1 MRTFSPSAHGNDG
14 IEPDPADEDAV
25 SDSEAFIRLELLL
38 TYLAAPDTPARG
50 LYAGYIWDG
59 SEGRRT
65 APLRDPSAK

>member
-1 MRTFSPSAHGNDG
+1 MVASPGRSRRCCGVHQVD
-14 IEPDPADEDAV
+14 D
-25 SDSEAFIRLELLL
+25 DSFIRLELLL
-38 TYLAAPDTPARG
+38 AYLGAPDTPSCG